1 MEVTAISHVHFYLE
15 ETASW
20 QKWFEQVW
28 QFRTIDE
35 YANQTEQTVVL
46 AQGKILLYLSMP
58 LTISSPVAKYLDQ
71 HPPGLAEVGFISTNP
86 IPPLMINNVKHLF
99 YSQPNYVI
107 PNSHTHHLVHSID
120 HLVVNVPCGEMLT
133 TAQWYEDNLGLKCGD
148 RFDIASANS
157 GLQSIVL
164 HNANRQV
171 QIPINQPVD
180 PQSQIQEFLDKNGG
194 AGVQHLALA
203 TQDIHSAVQKLEKSG
218 VKFLATKPKILVEQ
232 QSNSALLQIFTE
244 PIFTQPTFFLEII
257 ERQGGAVGFGERNFK
272 ALFDAVET
280 AQMARQS

>member
-1 MEVTAISHVHFYLE
+1 MEVIAIDHVHFYVE
-15 ETASW
+15 ETKSW

-28 QFRTIDE
+28 QFRIIDE

-46 AQGKILLYLSMP
+46 GQGKIFIYLSMP
-58 LTISSPVAKYLDQ
+58 LKNNSPVAKYLEQ
-71 HPPGLAEVGFISTNP
+71 HPAGLAEVAFISTKTVPP
-86 IPPLMINNVKHLF
+86 ITINNVKHLF
-99 YSQPNYVI
+99 YSQPNYAL
-107 PNSHTHHLVHSID
+107 PNLYTRHLVHSID
-120 HLVVNVPCGEMLT
+120 HLVINVPYGEMLT
-133 TAQWYEDNLGLKCGD
+133 TAQWYQHNLGLRCGD

-157 GLQSIVL
+157 GLQSVVL

-180 PQSQIQEFLDKNGG
+180 PQSQIQEFLDRNGG

-203 TQDIHSAVQKLEKSG
+203 TADIYTTVQKLERSG

-280 AQMARQS
+280 AQLARQS